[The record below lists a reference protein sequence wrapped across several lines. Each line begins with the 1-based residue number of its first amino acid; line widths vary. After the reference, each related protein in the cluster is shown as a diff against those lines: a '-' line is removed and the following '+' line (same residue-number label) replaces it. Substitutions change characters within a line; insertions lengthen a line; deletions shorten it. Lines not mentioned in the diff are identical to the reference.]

1 MQDNL
6 FPRKW
11 RTSLNASIRSIN
23 IIFQAHT
30 QITFSLLELLRM
42 IFKIWVFHNLFSLGA
57 LQRGS
62 IIELCQEPWIKSFC
76 LKYLEIFIF
85 LTKPQKTQCL
95 SLIFDV
101 LTGSSVYSVKELF
114 ALLKQKTSTQDKE
127 IMSGRRDSWEKQLS
141 TVPVISS
148 FLSGLKGDFS
158 FPSCLLHA
166 VMYHHP

>member
-1 MQDNL
+1 M
-6 FPRKW
+6 
-11 RTSLNASIRSIN
+11 
-23 IIFQAHT
+23 
-30 QITFSLLELLRM
+30 FSLLEILRM
-42 IFKIWVFHNLFSLGA
+42 IFKSEFFTTYSHLGVGHCRGAPSLNSA
-57 LQRGS
+57 K
-62 IIELCQEPWIKSFC
+62 EPWIKSFC

-85 LTKPQKTQCL
+85 LTKLQKTQCL

-127 IMSGRRDSWEKQLS
+127 IMSGRSDSWEKQLS

-158 FPSCLLHA
+158 FP
-166 VMYHHP
+166 